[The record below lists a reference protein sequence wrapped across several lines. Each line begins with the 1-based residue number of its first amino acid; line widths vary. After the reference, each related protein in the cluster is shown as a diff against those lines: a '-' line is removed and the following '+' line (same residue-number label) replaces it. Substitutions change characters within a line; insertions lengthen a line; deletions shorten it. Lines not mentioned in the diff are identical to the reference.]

1 MLEVIWFYRYLVK
14 KFTGNRKLRGWGPI
28 YGAGSLFA
36 WQKQATLNVTDYYCF
51 GKTVLAMQQFVSL
64 IFHSRMWVLL
74 GQHHFL
80 FAVFPMKPLF
90 AEADCS
96 YSKNLESIFAKLKL
110 IDFPLFYLPVL
121 ELLCS
126 VISPAKIRCWK
137 TIQFIAGEVIGD
149 DYISLVLFCAF
160 RHSFNG
166 LSP

>member
-110 IDFPLFYLPVL
+110 IDFPLFYLFVP

-137 TIQFIAGEVIGD
+137 TI
-149 DYISLVLFCAF
+149 
-160 RHSFNG
+160 
-166 LSP
+166 